1 MSTLNTLPYANLQA
15 TDAVTGKF
23 MFTDCADKD
32 AFYRLRVSKPL
43 TLFEGSTIY
52 DSNTVYFDNDI
63 RGSASITGPGTSAA
77 MTLTVTGSTVDDYAA
92 RQSHFYAHYQPGKS
106 FLSMMSF
113 SFGPAV
119 AGITKRVGMYDVD
132 NSNFNNPLNGILLEQ
147 TTSGLSWNLYKGDG
161 TVQSAVQSAWN
172 VDPLNGSGASGF
184 NLTTLK
190 AEQNLLAF
198 VDLEWLGV
206 GRVRVG
212 FFINGVPVICNVF
225 NNAGFS
231 VPYLNNPLL
240 PIRYEV
246 RRISG
251 SLTGSLNAIC
261 CSIMSEGGFESTG
274 VVRAIRSPRISVN
287 SGTEQSILA
296 VRLKNSNPR
305 SILYPISVDIA
316 STIGG
321 NANAYFSVYLWRP
334 SSASV
339 VPVAGW
345 TDVATTT
352 GGSGSFAEYN
362 TSTTLITTM
371 STDVSVNSGK
381 SIQIDQGSVSSVA
394 KNTFQYL
401 SRSLS
406 FAQSNVDKTNRDIIL
421 IVINNTTP
429 SSRFF
434 TALFTWRE
442 I

>member
-32 AFYRLRVSKPL
+32 AFYRLRVSKPS
-43 TLFEGSTIY
+43 TLYEASTIY
-52 DSNTVYFDNDI
+52 DSNTIFFDDDI
-63 RGSASITGPGTSAA
+63 RGSASITGPNTSAA
-77 MTLTVTGSTVDDYAA
+77 MTLTVTGSTVNDYAA

-113 SFGPAV
+113 SFGTAV

-132 NSNFNNPLNGILLEQ
+132 NSNFNNPLNGVLIEQ
-147 TTSGLSWNLYKGDG
+147 TTSGLTWYLYKGDG
-161 TVQSAVQSAWN
+161 TFQSAAQAAWN

-225 NNAGFS
+225 NNSGFS

-246 RRISG
+246 RRLSG
-251 SLTGSLNAIC
+251 SAIGTLTAIC
-261 CSIMSEGGFESTG
+261 CSIMSEGGFESIG
-274 VVRAIRSPRISVN
+274 VVRSLQSPTISVN
-287 SGTEQSILA
+287 NSAVQSIIA
-296 VRLKNSNPR
+296 IRLKSSNPR
-305 SILYPISVDIA
+305 SIISPISVEIA
-316 STIGG
+316 SNIGG
-321 NANAYFSVYLWRP
+321 NANAYYSTYLWRP
-334 SSASV
+334 SSSGA
-339 VPVAGW
+339 VPAVGW
-345 TDVATTT
+345 VDVATTA

-362 TSTTLITTM
+362 TSTTLYTTM
-371 STDVSVNSGK
+371 NTDVTVNSGK
-381 SIQIDQGSVSSVA
+381 CIQIDQGSVSSVA
-394 KNTFQYL
+394 KNSFQYIA
-401 SRSLS
+401 RSLNI
-406 FAQSNVDKTNRDIIL
+406 AQSNVDKTNRDVL
-421 IVINNTTP
+421 VVVINNTTP
-429 SSRFF
+429 NSRNF
-434 TALFTWRE
+434 TALITWRE